1 MQSSHHTEALASS
14 DGRIQDEEPGP
25 NAEGLREQMFSHIA
39 MTDRAR
45 AHLGNVYNYNRMPAK
60 KGAHGMEPSG
70 KTYVKIVKSAQK
82 L

>member
-1 MQSSHHTEALASS
+1 
-14 DGRIQDEEPGP
+14 
-25 NAEGLREQMFSHIA
+25 MFSHIA

-45 AHLGNVYNYNRMPAK
+45 AHFGNVYNYNRMPAK